1 MRFTKRKKL
10 PIVLEID
17 EAKRLV
23 RQPNKRYPTGLR
35 NIAIIKTMLNMGLRV
50 SEITNLKPS
59 HISLTN
65 QKLRIVRGKYKQD
78 RDLIIPEGILDIL
91 KEWKNRKPRDTEYF
105 FTTLKGGKISGRY
118 LCDMVKRYGKR
129 AKIDKIISPHTLRH
143 TFATEF
149 YRQTKD
155 IETLRMLLGH
165 SYTATT
171 SIYITL
177 ANIDIEKAMN
187 VFIPIV

>member
-78 RDLIIPEGILDIL
+78 RDLIIPEGILEIL
-91 KEWKNRKPRDTEYF
+91 KEWKSRKPRNTEYF
-105 FTTLKGGKISGRY
+105 FTTLKGGKISERY

-177 ANIDIEKAMN
+177 ANINIEKAMN

>member
-1 MRFTKRKKL
+1 MIFTKRKKL

-78 RDLIIPEGILDIL
+78 RNLIIPEGILDIL
-91 KEWKNRKPRDTEYF
+91 KEWKNRKPRNTEYF
-105 FTTLKGGKISGRY
+105 FTTLKGGKISERY
-118 LCDMVKRYGKR
+118 LCDMVKRYRKR

-165 SYTATT
+165 SYTSTT

>member
-1 MRFTKRKKL
+1 MRFTRRKKL
-10 PIVLEID
+10 PTVLEVE
-17 EAKRLV
+17 EAKRLIKI
-23 RQPNKRYPTGLR
+23 PNKRYPTGVR
-35 NIAIIKTMLNMGLRV
+35 NLAIMKVMLNMGLRV
-50 SEITNLKPS
+50 SEITHLKPS
-59 HISLTN
+59 HISITN

-91 KEWKNRKPRDTEYF
+91 KEWKNRKPKNTEYF
-105 FTTLKGGKISGRY
+105 FTTLKGGKVSERY
-118 LCDMVKRYGKR
+118 LCDMVKRYGRR

-177 ANIDIEKAMN
+177 ANIDVEKAMSI
-187 VFIPIV
+187 FIPIV